1 MWQNSGRL
9 GWRPPVVLTR
19 AMEDWIISPPRI
31 FSLIKV
37 CVFSYII
44 VKIIV
49 WTKDIDNFQEYS
61 PSSRSKDD
69 GDDECNSRWWI
80 GRVIA
85 ALTKWWCVSEIASNF
100 FTHDENMLW
109 CTPAAGWGNFAKS
122 LIVSHLFSLQ
132 CFEHQWQPDKLTW
145 YGALDSL
152 WQRVSRRIGQGVGGE
167 GGGVEGFNASS

>member
-37 CVFSYII
+37 CVFSYMV
-44 VKIIV
+44 VKIIF
-49 WTKDIDNFQEYS
+49 WTKDIDNFQEFS

-69 GDDECNSRWWI
+69 DDDECNSRWWI

-85 ALTKWWCVSEIASNF
+85 ALTKWRRVSEIASNF
-100 FTHDENMLW
+100 FTHENMLW
-109 CTPAAGWGNFAKS
+109 CTPAAGRGNFAKS

-167 GGGVEGFNASS
+167 GGGVECFNASS